1 MLVEKTNKTIMAK
14 QEIETVKFNDI
25 FSLYKVTTTVG
36 EQVSIKTGICEN
48 TELEDLKNTPETFNS
63 ENTKGYYIFKKETP
77 EIVRTDFHEFS
88 KNFAEYNMKVL
99 ELMNNIENLGDFS
112 DYVILKYDTYTD
124 LLYEY
129 GKETAMPKSIYFDYI
144 NGCFS
149 NEYYNLEE
157 CLTILKSRTDIKIF
171 TDKHGYGRLIQDVP
185 YYNQNENNN
194 RQFIDF
200 VWQPT
205 QEDWEKVVNNIKD
218 YNRCETILKKVFK
231 FERKE

>member
-1 MLVEKTNKTIMAK
+1 MLVEKTNKTVMAK

-36 EQVSIKTGICEN
+36 EQVAVKASICLN
-48 TELEDLKNTPETFNS
+48 SELEDLQNTPETFNS

-77 EIVRTDFHEFS
+77 EIIRTDFHEFS
-88 KNFAEYNMKVL
+88 KNFAEYNVKVL
-99 ELMNNIENLGDFS
+99 ELMNNIETIEDFS

-124 LLYEY
+124 LIYEY
-129 GKETAMPKSIYFDYI
+129 GKETPIPKSIYFDYI
-144 NGCFS
+144 NGNFS

-157 CLTILKSRTDIKIF
+157 CLIELEKRTDVVIK
-171 TDKHGYGRLIQDVP
+171 TDRQGKKIIYVP
-185 YYNQNENNN
+185 YYNQNENDD

-205 QEDWEKVVNNIKD
+205 QEDWEKIVPNMKD
-218 YNRCETILKKVFK
+218 YNRCETILKKVFN
-231 FERKE
+231 FERKK

>member
-1 MLVEKTNKTIMAK
+1 MLVEKTNKTVMAK

-36 EQVSIKTGICEN
+36 EQVAVKVSICLN
-48 TELEDLKNTPETFNS
+48 SELEDLKNTPETFNS

-77 EIVRTDFHEFS
+77 EIIRTDFHEFQ
-88 KNFAEYNMKVL
+88 KNFANYNVKVL
-99 ELMNNIENLGDFS
+99 DLMNNIETIEDFS

-124 LLYEY
+124 LIYEY
-129 GKETAMPKSIYFDYI
+129 GKETPIPKSIYFDYI
-144 NGCFS
+144 NGNFS
-149 NEYYNLEE
+149 NEYYDLEE
-157 CLTILKSRTDIKIF
+157 CLIELEKRADVVIKTDRQGKKII
-171 TDKHGYGRLIQDVP
+171 YVP
-185 YYNQNENNN
+185 YYNQNENDD

-205 QEDWEKVVNNIKD
+205 QEDWEKIVPNMKD
-218 YNRCETILKKVFK
+218 YNRCETILKKVFN